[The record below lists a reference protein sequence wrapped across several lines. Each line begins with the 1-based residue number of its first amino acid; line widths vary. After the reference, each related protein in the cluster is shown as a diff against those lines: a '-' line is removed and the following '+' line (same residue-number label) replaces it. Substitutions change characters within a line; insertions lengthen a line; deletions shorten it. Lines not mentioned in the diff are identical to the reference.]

1 MQTVFSALLTERF
14 KQKFHNIFKHFR
26 RTYLF
31 FANISENNIFVGIEL
46 EIKESEHVLTI

>member
-1 MQTVFSALLTERF
+1 MQTVFSALVTEKL

-26 RTYLF
+26 GTYLF